1 MSCPVVSV
9 LQFTDSQPWYA
20 KASPRHPSLRRS
32 SSLLLVPLPS
42 PRNNRDPRKFCP
54 TSSPRLVSL
63 SCRRTRKTSTSTP
76 SEWSRFLVVDWT
88 RAELSGEWCS
98 VVNRRVSRLQ
108 QDKRCADIA
117 GIIKNATKAKVAVYT
132 CGLDISQTETK
143 GTVLMKNAE
152 ELLNFTHGEE
162 KQLEGVSIGHI
173 RERDELIIS
182 TSRRSPTPASNSSS
196 LDPVSETSLC
206 TT

>member
-1 MSCPVVSV
+1 M
-9 LQFTDSQPWYA
+9 
-20 KASPRHPSLRRS
+20 
-32 SSLLLVPLPS
+32 
-42 PRNNRDPRKFCP
+42 
-54 TSSPRLVSL
+54 
-63 SCRRTRKTSTSTP
+63 
-76 SEWSRFLVVDWT
+76 
-88 RAELSGEWCS
+88 
-98 VVNRRVSRLQ
+98 NRRVSRLQ

-173 RERDELIIS
+173 RERDELTIS
-182 TSRRSPTPASNSSS
+182 TSRRLPTRASNSSS